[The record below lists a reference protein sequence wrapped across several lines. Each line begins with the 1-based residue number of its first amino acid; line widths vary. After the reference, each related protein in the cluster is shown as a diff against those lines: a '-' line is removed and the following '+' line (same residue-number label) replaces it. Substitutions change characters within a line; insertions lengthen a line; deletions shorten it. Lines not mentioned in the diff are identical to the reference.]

1 MSKNTRDQ
9 DIINMVKIFKGAETP
24 REAHGAIGGAAL
36 ATLRVAQIP
45 ESVKENRFDYIKI
58 ILIFMSRNV

>member
-1 MSKNTRDQ
+1 MSKNTGDQ

-36 ATLRVAQIP
+36 ATLRLAQIHKRKQ
-45 ESVKENRFDYIKI
+45 V
-58 ILIFMSRNV
+58 